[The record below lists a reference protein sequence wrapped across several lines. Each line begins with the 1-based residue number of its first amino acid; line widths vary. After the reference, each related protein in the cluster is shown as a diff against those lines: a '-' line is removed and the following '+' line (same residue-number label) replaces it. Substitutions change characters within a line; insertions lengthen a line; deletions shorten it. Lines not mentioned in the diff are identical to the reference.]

1 MQDAITAVRLA
12 AQRAINR
19 NREWEAGKVR
29 PLDRLKLALNTNKK
43 DA

>member
-1 MQDAITAVRLA
+1 MKLA

-29 PLDRLKLALNTNKK
+29 PLDRVKMALNTNKK
-43 DA
+43 EA